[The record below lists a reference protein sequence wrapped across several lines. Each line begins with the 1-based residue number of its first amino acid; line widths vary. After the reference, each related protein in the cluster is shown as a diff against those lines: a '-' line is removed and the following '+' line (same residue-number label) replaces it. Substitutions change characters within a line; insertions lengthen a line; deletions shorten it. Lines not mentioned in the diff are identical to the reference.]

1 LQVVEKVIT
10 KCREI
15 EEADLVT
22 GVAAEIEVID
32 AVVAVVE
39 TGAEV
44 AVETEEAAEVV
55 DADNIFESF

>member
-1 LQVVEKVIT
+1 MIT

-32 AVVAVVE
+32 AAVAVVE

-44 AVETEEAAEVV
+44 AVESEEAAEVV
-55 DADNIFESF
+55 DADNFFENI